1 MTWSS
6 VLDWKASS
14 LGNDVD
20 SLGSARDTLQGI
32 SEDLDGMTSPDGWTG
47 DAADAA
53 GSTRRTIGFG
63 AQSIV
68 YEVSLVRSAVAE
80 AEDTVAAVER
90 KVGEATSLAQAKE
103 VSIGSTG
110 DVTDV
115 KIPPASFADEAEAAE
130 YERERKEAVEAVA
143 ALVREVLLLA
153 DSADTTLVAVLNSA
167 EGDQLDSGTT
177 NLAAAADIGEQDG
190 DIDWPEPP
198 TGGTPAENAEW
209 WDGLDPSQRQEILDE
224 HPDLVGNRDGI
235 PAVAR
240 DEANRNRLDGE
251 LTDAEQQF
259 AEAEAALEEFDGAF
273 MGPGMD
279 QLYLDALGRVEDAQ
293 ARVDSIIAVQNTLA
307 LEIDGDGA
315 PRQLLLLDTESGD
328 RVHAAVAIGNVDTA
342 DHVTGLTPGFTT
354 TVDDSLASYDSHM
367 LDLRDTMEG
376 ELDRYG
382 HTDETVATVAWLG
395 YDAPQWD
402 GVIGSN
408 SVLTQG
414 TAERAGEDLANF
426 YGGINASRPDDPHLT
441 AMGHSYGS
449 TTLGHALQRPG
460 TGVDDVVFMS
470 SPGIGT
476 DSISDLHVP
485 QDSVYYVENNGDK
498 IADSGIFGED
508 LTTMDGVHQLAT
520 DDRTVDG
527 RGYDG
532 TTGHS
537 SVFDDG
543 STAQY
548 NSALVAAG
556 LEEHTIQETMGEG
569 FWDWIGSG
577 FA

>member
-1 MTWSS
+1 MVTWSN

-47 DAADAA
+47 DAAEAA
-53 GSTRRTIGFG
+53 GATRRTIGFG

-90 KVGEATSLAQAKE
+90 KVGEATSLAQTKE

-110 DVTDV
+110 EVTDV
-115 KIPPASFADEAEAAE
+115 KVPPATFADEAEAAE

-153 DSADTTLVAVLNSA
+153 DSADSTLVAVLDSA
-167 EGDQLDSGTT
+167 EGEQLDSGTT
-177 NLAAAADIGEQDG
+177 DLAAAAEMGDQDG
-190 DIDWPEPP
+190 DIDWPDPP
-198 TGGTPAENAEW
+198 AGGTPAENAEW

-224 HPDLVGNRDGI
+224 HPELVGNRDGI
-235 PAVAR
+235 LAVAR

-251 LTDAEQQF
+251 LTDAEEQL
-259 AEAEAALEEFDGAF
+259 AEAEAALAEFEGAT
-273 MGPGMD
+273 MWPGMD

-293 ARVDSIIAVQNTLA
+293 ARVDSITAVQETLA
-307 LEIDGDGA
+307 LGD
-315 PRQLLLLDTESGD
+315 RQLLLLDTESGE
-328 RVHAAVAIGNVDTA
+328 RVHAAVANGNVDTA
-342 DHVTGLTPGFTT
+342 DHVTALTPGFTT
-354 TVDDSLASYDSHM
+354 TVDGSLASYDSHM
-367 LDLRDTMEG
+367 SNLRDTMES

-382 HTDETVATVAWLG
+382 RTDETVATISWLG

-476 DSISDLHVP
+476 NTISDLHVP
-485 QDSVYYVENNGDK
+485 QNSVYYVENSGDK

-508 LTTMDGVHQLAT
+508 LTTMDGVNQLAT

-537 SVFDDG
+537 TVFNDG

-556 LEEHTIQETMGEG
+556 LDEHVIEETMSEG

-577 FA
+577 FS